1 MSMDVIERLGPG
13 LSGAA
18 GLFRALASAPPV
30 LQSVV
35 GVALSSPTVQ
45 RDTFALLRLVQP
57 RLTLPFNLVACY
69 EGQGTLLLT
78 RAADVR
84 DVLAREADFAVVYG
98 PRMRELT
105 GGRDFFLGLQDGPE
119 YRRDTSAMQ
128 AIVRPSD
135 LDAVLAMAR
144 REAAAAVQNGAGAI
158 DLPPM
163 VSARIPALMVQQYF
177 GVDAPVDQLVA
188 DATWMF
194 LFLFSDLQANPKV
207 REAALAAA
215 ARTNAAI
222 AASMASAG
230 PDTLLG
236 RAVAAGAA
244 GEPAFDRDG
253 ILANILGIVIGAI
266 PTLSKA
272 ACLAVEELL
281 ARPEAL
287 ARARRAAAQGR
298 EDSVAGYLW
307 EALRFSPVNPFIYR
321 RAVADTMIGE
331 TPIPKGRMVLAAN
344 LSAMHDDGAIDSPS
358 TFRANRAWSS
368 YILWGD
374 GMHRCWGDRIN
385 RTILPA
391 MLTPLLAQP
400 DLAQDGPPDGRGIP
414 FPATYRLRWAMV

>member
-1 MSMDVIERLGPG
+1 MDVIDRLGPG
-13 LSGAA
+13 LTGAA

-35 GVALSSPTVQ
+35 GVALSSPATQ
-45 RDTFALLRLVQP
+45 RDSFALLRLAQP

-84 DVLAREADFAVVYG
+84 ELLAREADFAVVYG

-105 GGRDFFLGLQDGPE
+105 GGRDFFLGLQDGPD
-119 YRRDTSAMQ
+119 YRRDTAAMR
-128 AIVRPSD
+128 AIVRPGD

-144 REAAAAVQNGAGAI
+144 REAAAAVHQGQGEV

-163 VSARIPALMVQQYF
+163 ISARIPALMVQQYF
-177 GVDAPVDQLVA
+177 GVDAPVEQLVP
-188 DATWMF
+188 DATMMF
-194 LFLFSDLQANPKV
+194 LFLFSDLNANPKV
-207 REAALAAA
+207 RAAALAAA

-222 AASMASAG
+222 AASMATAG

-244 GEPAFDRDG
+244 GEPAFDHDG
-253 ILANILGIVIGAI
+253 ILANIIGILIGAI

-281 ARPEAL
+281 GRPQVL
-287 ARARRAAAQGR
+287 ARARRAAARGR

-321 RAVADTMIGE
+321 RAVRDTMIGE
-331 TPIPKGRMVLAAN
+331 MPVPAGRMVLAAN
-344 LSAMHDDGAIDSPS
+344 LSAMHDEAAIDEPA
-358 TFRANRAWSS
+358 TFRANRAWQS

-374 GMHRCWGDRIN
+374 GVHRCWGDRIN
-385 RTILPA
+385 RAILPA

-400 DLAQDGPPDGRGIP
+400 GLRAQGPPDGRGIP
-414 FPATYRLRWAMV
+414 FPASYPLCWDRA